1 MSDFLSLDHV
11 NYSQGYSTGEKKK
24 TIIMAKKYSILE
36 RGNSWGACWMMF
48 GACIT
53 YTVSVILGSYEQ
65 ESDRVGEWNFKLL
78 LLLMYLFLFNHVHKD
93 KCGT

>member
-1 MSDFLSLDHV
+1 
-11 NYSQGYSTGEKKK
+11 
-24 TIIMAKKYSILE
+24 MAKKYSILE